1 MLKKFR
7 VDRQQCSASKRS
19 SEVRLVADRLLWLV
33 ISLLVIFTNSFSRA
47 VKVEID
53 YQELGRKTLVRS
65 RVVDCKQNNHKTVRG
80 EEIFQNWE
88 AYACFKVRGK
98 ETQKMEIEDR

>member
-1 MLKKFR
+1 MLRKFL

-33 ISLLVIFTNSFSRA
+33 ISLLVIRA

-65 RVVDCKQNNHKTVRG
+65 RVVDCKQNNHKTIRG

-98 ETQKMEIEDR
+98 ETQKMKIEDR

>member
-1 MLKKFR
+1 MLKKFL

-33 ISLLVIFTNSFSRA
+33 ISLLVIRA

-65 RVVDCKQNNHKTVRG
+65 RVVDCKQNNHKTIRG

-98 ETQKMEIEDR
+98 ETQKMKIEDR